1 MLVRY
6 QAPRAPPRARVS
18 DWSFENIAGSVAPP
32 PCPSLEE
39 STTEKGQQALEA
51 RRRWGERTQTT
62 FCVLALFGILILTVG
77 STITLYNIHN
87 GVNHLAAELT
97 DPASFLLN
105 KSLAMVT
112 DTASTLDNVE
122 KISDETVDPVISM
135 LNSTTNM
142 LARMER
148 LMAHPTLQLSM
159 LDTEEA
165 GA

>member
-18 DWSFENIAGSVAPP
+18 DWSFGNIAGSVAPP
-32 PCPSLEE
+32 PCPSAAE
-39 STTEKGQQALEA
+39 SATKEGAAAIEA
-51 RRRWGERTQTT
+51 RRRWGERTKTT
-62 FCVLALFGILILTVG
+62 FCVLALAGIMVLTLG
-77 STITLYNIHN
+77 LTFTLYNIHS

-97 DPASFLLN
+97 DPAAFLLN

-112 DTASTLDNVE
+112 DTADTLDNVE
-122 KISDETVDPVISM
+122 KITDETVDPVIAM
-135 LNSTTNM
+135 LNSTTSM

-159 LDTEEA
+159 LDDE
-165 GA
+165 GR